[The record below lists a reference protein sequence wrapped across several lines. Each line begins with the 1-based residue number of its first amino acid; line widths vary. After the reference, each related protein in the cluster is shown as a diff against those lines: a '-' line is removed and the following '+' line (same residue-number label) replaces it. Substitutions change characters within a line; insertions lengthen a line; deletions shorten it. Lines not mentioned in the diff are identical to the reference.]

1 MKLRESIKKILK
13 EESELK
19 TKVENMVKTRGIQ
32 FASKML
38 GDLDNVIKILGL
50 DTNNIDVQEELV
62 KNFIYFTKDV
72 DRDLEVRFIKVS
84 RISKGTVIAPFI
96 VDTRGHGHAIVS
108 NAASF
113 FDRTVC
119 QLMND
124 FFPFKTEPIWEFE
137 RNKSSDTKI
146 FINSQELNEDD
157 D

>member
-96 VDTRGHGHAIVS
+96 VDTRGYAIVS

-119 QLMND
+119 ELIND
-124 FFPFKTEPIWEFE
+124 FFPFKTEPIWEFD
-137 RNKSSDTKI
+137 RNKSNDTKI
-146 FINSQELNEDD
+146 FINSVELNEDD

>member
-19 TKVENMVKTRGIQ
+19 TKVEDMVKTKGIQ
-32 FASKML
+32 FTSKML
-38 GDLDNVIKILGL
+38 GDLNNVIKILSL
-50 DTNNIDVQEELV
+50 DINNIDVQEELV
-62 KNFIYFTKDV
+62 KNFIMFSKDV
-72 DRDLEVRFIKVS
+72 DLDVDVSFIKVS
-84 RISKGTVIAPFI
+84 RISKGTIIAPFI
-96 VDTRGHGHAIVS
+96 VSTRGYALVS

-119 QLMND
+119 ELMND
-124 FFPFKTEPIWEFE
+124 FFPFRTEPMWEFD

>member
-50 DTNNIDVQEELV
+50 DINNVDVQEELV
-62 KNFIYFTKDV
+62 KNFIMFSKDV
-72 DRDLEVRFIKVS
+72 DPDIDISFIKVS
-84 RISKGTVIAPFI
+84 RISRGTVIAPFI
-96 VDTRGHGHAIVS
+96 VNTREYALFS

-113 FDRTVC
+113 FDRTIC
-119 QLMND
+119 ELMND
-124 FFPFKTEPIWEFE
+124 FFPFRTEPMWEFD
-137 RNKSSDTKI
+137 RDKSSDTKI

>member
-62 KNFIYFTKDV
+62 KNFIMFSKDV
-72 DRDLEVRFIKVS
+72 DLDIDVSFIKVS
-84 RISKGTVIAPFI
+84 RISRGTVIAPFI
-96 VDTRGHGHAIVS
+96 VSTRGYALVS

-119 QLMND
+119 ELMND

-137 RNKSSDTKI
+137 RNKSNDTKI
-146 FINSQELNEDD
+146 FINSVELNEDD